1 MYGQIIPFTPKNY
14 KKNENNEINTKDK
27 KDKSESNEKKE
38 KEKDEIKKEYSDPK
52 LKEKEK
58 EKDITIRQPLTTTTA
73 IFIPPM
79 PMANAIFLN
88 QVQNNK
94 NYYNKFQTKKRTCF
108 AGRTGDWTCASC
120 RNLNFAFRV
129 VCNRCK
135 LPKPQST
142 EKKEVNDDNNNNKK
156 NNFENNKNRFMNK
169 NKYKYK
175 KNYQYYNE
183 TNSNNSKTQ
192 EEK

>member
-14 KKNENNEINTKDK
+14 KKNENNEINVKEK
-27 KDKSESNEKKE
+27 KDQKESNEIKE
-38 KEKDEIKKEYSDPK
+38 KEKDEIKNEYLEPK
-52 LKEKEK
+52 DMTRK
-58 EKDITIRQPLTTTTA
+58 QPISTPTAA

-88 QVQNNK
+88 QVQTK
-94 NYYNKFQTKKRTCF
+94 KTYYNKFQTKKRTCF
-108 AGRTGDWTCASC
+108 AGRTGDWTCANC

-142 EKKEVNDDNNNNKK
+142 EKKEINDDNNKK
-156 NNFENNKNRFMNK
+156 NNFENNRNRFQNK

>member
-14 KKNENNEINTKDK
+14 KKNENNEINSKEK
-27 KDKSESNEKKE
+27 KDQSESNEK
-38 KEKDEIKKEYSDPK
+38 
-52 LKEKEK
+52 KEK

>member
-14 KKNENNEINTKDK
+14 KKNENNEINSKEK
-27 KDKSESNEKKE
+27 KDQSESNEKKE

-108 AGRTGDWTCASC
+108 AGRTGDWTSLLELYVIDA
-120 RNLNFAFRV
+120 
-129 VCNRCK
+129 
-135 LPKPQST
+135 
-142 EKKEVNDDNNNNKK
+142 
-156 NNFENNKNRFMNK
+156 
-169 NKYKYK
+169 
-175 KNYQYYNE
+175 NYQSRKAQKKKKSMM
-183 TNSNNSKTQ
+183 TIIIIIKRIISKII
-192 EEK
+192 KIAL